1 MIRIGLDGMGGDY
14 APSETVKGAVEAAA
28 QLREEDVIYIFGNE
42 DQIREELEKCKYT
55 GDRVQVVGTTEVI
68 TNEDSPVKAVR
79 RKKDSSMVVGLN
91 YLKEEK
97 VDVFISA
104 GNTGALMS
112 GALLT
117 LGRIRGIDRP
127 ALATL
132 LPPMKGTKPMFLMD
146 SGANSEC
153 KPSNLMEFAVMG
165 SVYMNKVMG
174 IDSPT
179 VGLINIGAEA
189 TKGNT
194 VTKAAYE
201 LLSQGNLNFAGNVE
215 ARDLPESPA
224 DVVVCDG
231 FTGNIILKYT
241 EGMAMAFMHILKD
254 KLSSGVQAKLGAA
267 LLMSKLKDFKKMFDY
282 SEYGGA
288 PFLGVKGAVL
298 KMHGSSNANAVKNT
312 IVKSVAYVENEVV
325 KTIHDEIMKIAE
337 ETEETLYD

>member
-1 MIRIGLDGMGGDY
+1 MRIGLDGMGGDH
-14 APSETVKGAVEAAA
+14 APVETVKGAVEAAA
-28 QLREEDVIYIFGNE
+28 LLREEDSICIFGDE
-42 DQIREELEKCKYT
+42 EQIRRELENCEYS
-55 GDRVQVVGTTEVI
+55 GDRIQVVATTEVI

-79 RKKDSSMVVGLN
+79 RKKDSSLVVGLN
-91 YLKEEK
+91 HLKEEK
-97 VDVFISA
+97 IDVFISA

-153 KPSNLMEFAVMG
+153 KPANLLEFAVMG

-174 IDSPT
+174 IESPT

-194 VTKAAYE
+194 MTKAAYE
-201 LLSQGNLNFAGNVE
+201 LLDQSNLNFIGNVE

-231 FTGNIILKYT
+231 FTGNIVLKYT

-288 PFLGVKGAVL
+288 PFLGVRGAVL

-312 IVKSVAYVENEVV
+312 IMKSVAYVENEVV

>member
-1 MIRIGLDGMGGDY
+1 MGGDH
-14 APSETVKGAVEAAA
+14 APVETVKGAVEAAA
-28 QLREEDVIYIFGNE
+28 LLREEDSICIFGDE
-42 DQIREELEKCKYT
+42 EQIRQELENCEYS
-55 GDRVQVVGTTEVI
+55 GDRIKVVATTEVI

-79 RKKDSSMVVGLN
+79 RKKDSSLVVGLN
-91 YLKEEK
+91 HLKEEK
-97 VDVFISA
+97 IDVFISA

-153 KPSNLMEFAVMG
+153 KPANLLEFAVMG

-174 IDSPT
+174 IESPT

-194 VTKAAYE
+194 MTKAAYE
-201 LLSQGNLNFAGNVE
+201 LLDQSNLNFIGNVE

-231 FTGNIILKYT
+231 FTGNIVLKYT

-288 PFLGVKGAVL
+288 PFLGVRGAVL

-312 IVKSVAYVENEVV
+312 IMKSVAYVENEVV

>member
-55 GDRVQVVGTTEVI
+55 GGRVQVVGTTEVI

-201 LLSQGNLNFAGNVE
+201 LLSQGNLNFVGNVE